1 MILNTLRIENLR
13 NHNSTEV
20 TFCKGL
26 NILSGRN
33 GSGKTTVLE
42 AISIASLS
50 RSFLPTSEAQL
61 IKSGTDGYQ
70 VHAKAQTELGVPYS
84 VHIVYSAGARK
95 QIASSIGESLSPKD
109 IIGELPVVILSP
121 DFKAITFGAP
131 EDRRRFLDALL
142 SQCNKRYVEEALN
155 LKRILKQRNDLL
167 SVAKKSGYC
176 DGVMLDLWTESLIHT
191 ATEITIRRS
200 RFIEE
205 FTPYFTQFYQQVSGA
220 REEVGLQYVA
230 KSLGNAGARR
240 MQDKS
245 AIVSAYQS
253 VAKTLREE
261 EMRRGT
267 TLFGPQKDD
276 LYFEINGGAA
286 RDYASQGQH
295 KSLLIAL
302 KYAEYEYLYEQKD
315 EIPILLYDDIFSEL
329 DEDRTKNVLQTVVDT
344 GAQTFI
350 TATESEKIVA
360 ALPQGVE
367 MKLFYVHNGLMTEV

>member
-20 TFCKGL
+20 NFCKGL
-26 NILSGRN
+26 NILSGKN

-42 AISIASLS
+42 AISISSLS
-50 RSFLPTSEAQL
+50 RSFLPTSDAQL
-61 IKSGTDGYQ
+61 IRSGTEQYQ

-84 VHIVYSAGARK
+84 VHIVYSSGSRK
-95 QIASSIGESLSPKD
+95 QISSSIGESLSPKD

-167 SVAKKSGYC
+167 NAAKKSGYC
-176 DGVMLDLWTESLIHT
+176 DGVVLDLWTDSLIQT
-191 ATEITIRRS
+191 ATEITLRRS
-200 RFIEE
+200 RFIED
-205 FTPYFTQFYQQVSGA
+205 FTPYFTQSYQQVSGA
-220 REEVGLQYVA
+220 REEVSLQYIA

-240 MQDKS
+240 MQDKN
-245 AIVSAYQS
+245 AIISAYQS

-329 DEDRTKNVLQTVVDT
+329 DEERTKNVLQTVVDT